1 MLHPAFFVTL
11 SSHAGFAFL
20 TEDRLSS
27 YNSTFLL
34 LLKRMLRCV
43 LSNSQLLEWATPE
56 ALPVHVSF
64 IMDGNGRWAKRRGDE
79 RTAGHRAGSETV
91 QRIVRESRKLG
102 IKHVTLYTFSREN
115 WGRPKKEVSF
125 LFELLVSFLKKELP
139 AMLEQDIKLNIFG
152 EISDLPL
159 TARTA
164 LQHAIKKTEKNTSM
178 TLNLALNY
186 SGRDEIIRAAKQLIT
201 DSISADE
208 ITEETFADR
217 LYSSGIPDPDLMI
230 RTSGEVRLS
239 NFMLFQHAY
248 SEMYFTETLWPDFSI
263 EEFHDVLK
271 AYAARERRFGKTGD
285 QLTND

>member
-1 MLHPAFFVTL
+1 
-11 SSHAGFAFL
+11 
-20 TEDRLSS
+20 
-27 YNSTFLL
+27 
-34 LLKRMLRCV
+34 MLRYV
-43 LSNSQLLEWATPE
+43 LSNSQLLDWAAPE

-64 IMDGNGRWAKRRGDE
+64 IMDGNGRWAKRKGDE
-79 RTAGHRAGSETV
+79 RTTGHRAGSDTV

-115 WGRPKKEVSF
+115 WSRPKKEVSF

-139 AMLEQDIKLNIFG
+139 SMIEQDIKLNIFG
-152 EISDLPL
+152 EMSDLPL
-159 TARTA
+159 AARTA

-186 SGRDEIIRAAKQLIT
+186 SGRDEIIRAAKQLAT
-201 DSISADE
+201 DAISADE
-208 ITEETFADR
+208 ITEETFAAR

-248 SEMYFTETLWPDFSI
+248 SEMYFTDTLWPDFSI

-285 QLTND
+285 QLNND

>member
-1 MLHPAFFVTL
+1 M
-11 SSHAGFAFL
+11 
-20 TEDRLSS
+20 
-27 YNSTFLL
+27 
-34 LLKRMLRCV
+34 
-43 LSNSQLLEWATPE
+43 SNSQLLDWTTPE

-64 IMDGNGRWAKRRGDE
+64 IMDGNGRWAKRRGEE

-91 QRIVRESRKLG
+91 QRVVRECRKLG
-102 IKHVTLYTFSREN
+102 IKYITLYTFSREN
-115 WGRPKKEVSF
+115 WARPKKEVSF

-139 AMLEQDIKLNIFG
+139 SLMEQDIRLNIFG
-152 EISDLPL
+152 EMSDLPL

-164 LQHAIKKTEKNTSM
+164 LQHAMKKTEKNTSM

-186 SGRDEIIRAAKQLIT
+186 SGREEIIRAVKQLVA
-201 DSISADE
+201 DSVSADE
-208 ITEETFADR
+208 ITEKTFADR

-230 RTSGEVRLS
+230 RTSGEIRLS

-285 QLTND
+285 QLNND